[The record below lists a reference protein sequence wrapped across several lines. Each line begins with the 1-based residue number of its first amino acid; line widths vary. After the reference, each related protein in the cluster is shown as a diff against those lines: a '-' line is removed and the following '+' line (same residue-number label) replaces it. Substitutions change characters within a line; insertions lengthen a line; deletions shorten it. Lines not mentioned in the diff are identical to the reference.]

1 MKVICFHDINSKNS
15 IIKIKNLQN
24 MTNIYNNIMQNKSL
38 KRVIYVIYKNTKKT
52 FQMSLL
58 YITKKMLV

>member
-1 MKVICFHDINSKNS
+1 
-15 IIKIKNLQN
+15 

-58 YITKKMLV
+58 YITKKMLVYYSAIYFLVFYRNMQMYY